1 MKYYKNP
8 IPIKENQVIHPCENC
23 TEKCTYKKYGKDN
36 LGEYIEIISCM
47 ESCKKLCDFS
57 NDFKIKVY
65 SEYIDEI
72 QMKKYLRQKG
82 ILHIDC

>member
-36 LGEYIEIISCM
+36 LGEYIEMISCM
-47 ESCKKLCDFS
+47 ESCKK
-57 NDFKIKVY
+57 IV
-65 SEYIDEI
+65 
-72 QMKKYLRQKG
+72 
-82 ILHIDC
+82 